1 MLISPEEQVVS
12 VLVRRSGLGEE
23 KVTPDA
29 RLVEDL
35 KLDGDDAVD
44 ALLEISKKCS
54 MDVSGFDSTRYF
66 RSEPTL
72 LSLLPFLPSEK
83 KRAEPKQSLTVGT
96 LIEAARNG
104 RLQSS

>member
-1 MLISPEEQVVS
+1 MPISPEEQVVS

-72 LSLLPFLPSEK
+72 LSLLPFLPSQK

>member
-1 MLISPEEQVVS
+1 MPISPEEQVVS

-72 LSLLPFLPSEK
+72 LSLLPFLPSQR
-83 KRAEPKQSLTVGT
+83 KRAEPKQSLTVGE
-96 LIEAARNG
+96 LIEGARTG
-104 RLQSS
+104 RLQPR